1 MTFPTF
7 PNLPLPFP
15 HLAFFPV
22 TPPPPP
28 PSMGCGGG
36 GGKGKTAFYSF
47 PPFPTLKAAAS
58 DN

>member
-22 TPPPPP
+22 TPPPPTFY
-28 PSMGCGGG
+28 GVWGGG
-36 GGKGKTAFYSF
+36 GGKEKRRFILPHLQSRS
-47 PPFPTLKAAAS
+47 L
-58 DN
+58 